1 VTDDSGQAG
10 ALRRSLTCPEFREME
25 DGARLICSREIRHP
39 GLHYDGV
46 DDVSWKDG
54 APDD

>member
-1 VTDDSGQAG
+1 VSHDVP
-10 ALRRSLTCPEFREME
+10 RRKMFCPAFRELE
-25 DGARLICSREIRHP
+25 DDGRLVCCRETGHP

-54 APDD
+54 APDE